1 MRMNDVLRLYETAS
15 PLTRL
20 FLKGRVLMSDLE
32 FIEKQVPAS
41 GTIVDLG
48 CGHGLFTNLL
58 ALRSAGRQVTG
69 IDFSPEKI
77 DLARKT
83 AAGRVNI
90 HFITADI
97 ADIDIPECDAITI
110 VDFLYLLPGDEQRRV
125 LAGCRRKLK
134 PGGLLVWKAQER
146 RPRWKYAWTYL
157 EEFITTSAG
166 ITHGR
171 RGRLTFMNRE
181 KAIDSLEAAGFKAGM
196 VEMKSWRPY
205 PDILYLG
212 S

>member
-1 MRMNDVLRLYETAS
+1 MNDVLRLYETAS

-20 FLKGRVLMSDLE
+20 FLRGRVLMSDLE

-97 ADIDIPECDAITI
+97 ADIYIPECDAITI
-110 VDFLYLLPGDEQRRV
+110 VDFLYLLPGDAQRRV

-157 EEFITTSAG
+157 EELITTFAG
-166 ITHGR
+166 ITRGR
-171 RGRLTFMNRE
+171 RGQLTFMNRE
-181 KAIDSLEAAGFKAGM
+181 EAIDSLEAAGFKAGM

>member
-1 MRMNDVLRLYETAS
+1 MNDVLRLYETAS
-15 PLTRL
+15 PFTRM

-32 FIEKQVPAS
+32 FIEKQVPAT

-48 CGHGLFTNLL
+48 CGHGLFPNLL
-58 ALRSAGRQVTG
+58 ALRSAGRQVIG

-83 AAGRVNI
+83 AAGRANI
-90 HFITADI
+90 NFIRADI

-110 VDFLYLLPGDEQRRV
+110 VDFLYLLPRDEQQRV
-125 LAGCRRKLK
+125 LAACRRKLK

-157 EEFITTSAG
+157 EEFVTTSAG
-166 ITHGR
+166 ITRGR

-181 KAIDSLEAAGFKAGM
+181 EAIDSLEAAGFKAGI